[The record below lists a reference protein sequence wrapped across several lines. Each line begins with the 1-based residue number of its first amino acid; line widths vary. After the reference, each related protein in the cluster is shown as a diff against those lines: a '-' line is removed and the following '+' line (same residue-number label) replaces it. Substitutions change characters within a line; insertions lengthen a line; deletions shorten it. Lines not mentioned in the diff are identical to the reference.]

1 MIKADIKFC
10 DGSIHRCV
18 GRIVNGQSVPWVSEQ
33 DVFDHVEFIN
43 RKYQGMEVV
52 RIFGTS
58 EHPVSDVSD

>member
-33 DVFDHVEFIN
+33 DVHDHIDFID
-43 RKYQGMEVV
+43 RKYPGMAVV
-52 RIFGTS
+52 RILGAS
-58 EHPVSDVSD
+58 DQPVSDVTD